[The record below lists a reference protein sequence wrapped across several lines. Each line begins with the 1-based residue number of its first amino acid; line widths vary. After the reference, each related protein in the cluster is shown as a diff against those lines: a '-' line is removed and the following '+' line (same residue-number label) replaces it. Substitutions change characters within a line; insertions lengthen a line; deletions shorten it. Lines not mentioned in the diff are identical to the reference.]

1 MKNHQTSHHQVI
13 ATSPPHLSPR
23 KQPSTCLQLPYN
35 QFHHHLIEPSIS
47 FSRPPQISSP
57 PLIPRSSRPH
67 ATVTKNSSQ
76 KCSSQ
81 PFPQTET
88 KRCKKIII
96 HIYIRKLTLPYVEY
110 RAYKNLS
117 PNTRLGVGVAVI
129 AWGIAGL
136 YISDKA
142 EESFGFTP
150 TEEDKAELRN
160 LAPRITTVEKTKD
173 QPR

>member
-1 MKNHQTSHHQVI
+1 MFK
-13 ATSPPHLSPR
+13 
-23 KQPSTCLQLPYN
+23 
-35 QFHHHLIEPSIS
+35 
-47 FSRPPQISSP
+47 
-57 PLIPRSSRPH
+57 
-67 ATVTKNSSQ
+67 
-76 KCSSQ
+76 
-81 PFPQTET
+81 
-88 KRCKKIII
+88 
-96 HIYIRKLTLPYVEY
+96 
-110 RAYKNLS
+110 AYKNLS